1 MEYIGYVIGIVL
13 GGIGIFMATKVT
25 VLNSTKNIF
34 GFFIWGFLGWI
45 YILSGNNKWLILMF
59 VGLVIMA
66 IFDYFKNKKRE
77 QAILNTVNYM
87 INQEHYKTISVVDID
102 QKLNYNDVE
111 MIEKTLNIYK
121 SKALIP
127 YNVDI
132 LE

>member
-1 MEYIGYVIGIVL
+1 MEYIGYMIGIVL
-13 GGIGIFMATKVT
+13 GGIGMFMATKVT
-25 VLNSTKNIF
+25 ILNSTKNIF
-34 GFFIWGFLGWI
+34 GFFIWGFFGWI

-59 VGLVIMA
+59 IGLVIMA

-87 INQEHYKTISVVDID
+87 INQEHYKIISVFDID
-102 QKLNYNDVE
+102 QKLDYNDVE
-111 MIEKTLNIYK
+111 MIGKTLNIYK

-132 LE
+132 VE